1 MIGKT
6 AVTDSFNMIYIH
18 TPETMPTEIRST
30 GMSVAS
36 TCARVGGILA
46 PYIALIVSMY
56 PVDVQIMSGVLLL
69 DLNFC

>member
-6 AVTDSFNMIYIH
+6 AVTSSFNMIYIL

-46 PYIALIVSMY
+46 PYMALIVS
-56 PVDVQIMSGVLLL
+56 S
-69 DLNFC
+69 